1 MTEFVLDPN
10 SWMLLGLVGLA
21 AGFID
26 AVVGGGG
33 MLTVPALLSIGLPP
47 HLALGTNKL
56 SASFASGTAAYTY
69 FRKKLFSPI
78 FWKHCFYSTLIG
90 ALCGTILV
98 NFISTHFLQKF
109 LPLVILVVAVY
120 TLFSRVKEIDNIKLP
135 ENNPLLRI
143 KQQIQGFILGFYDGV
158 SGPGTGAFWV
168 ISNMHLYRLN
178 ILLSSGIAK
187 SMNFTSNLVS
197 LLTFIYFG
205 QVDWFIGLT
214 MGVCLMLGAFIGAHS
229 AIHFGAKFI
238 RPLFIIV
245 VVVMAIN
252 LGYTAWFSQ

>member
-1 MTEFVLDPN
+1 MTEFALDPN
-10 SWMLLGLVGLA
+10 SWMFLALIGLL

-47 HLALGTNKL
+47 HLTLGTNKL

-69 FRKKLFSPI
+69 FRKKLFTPQ
-78 FWKHCFYSTLIG
+78 FWKHCFYSCLIG

-98 NFISTHFLQKF
+98 NYISTEFLNKF
-109 LPLVILVVAVY
+109 LPLVILVVAIY
-120 TLFSRVKEIDNIKLP
+120 TLFSHVKEIDNSILP
-135 ENNPLLRI
+135 KDTVQQRT
-143 KQQIQGFILGFYDGV
+143 KQRMQGFILGFYDGL

-187 SMNFTSNLVS
+187 AMNFSSNFVS

-205 QVDWFIGLT
+205 QVNWFIGLT
-214 MGVCLMLGAFIGAHS
+214 MGACLMLGAFIGAHS
-229 AIHFGAKFI
+229 AIYFGAKFI
-238 RPLFIIV
+238 RPLFIIIV
-245 VVVMAIN
+245 LAMAIN
-252 LGYTAWFSQ
+252 LGYNAWFSQ

>member
-10 SWMLLGLVGLA
+10 SWMILALVGLL

-33 MLTVPALLSIGLPP
+33 MLTVPELLSAGLPP

-69 FRKKLFSPI
+69 FRKKLFDPT
-78 FWKHCFYSTLIG
+78 FWKHCFYSTFIG
-90 ALCGTILV
+90 AFLGTVFV
-98 NFISTHFLQKF
+98 NFISTEFLNKF
-109 LPLVILVVAVY
+109 LPLIILAVAIY
-120 TLFSRVKEIDNIKLP
+120 TLFSRVKEVDNSKLP
-135 ENNPLLRI
+135 ENTPALRI
-143 KQQIQGFILGFYDGV
+143 KQRIQGFTLGFYDGV

-187 SMNFTSNLVS
+187 AMNFTSNIVA

-238 RPLFIIV
+238 RPLFIIIV
-245 VVVMAIN
+245 VAMAIN
-252 LGYTAWFSQ
+252 LGYNAWFSQ